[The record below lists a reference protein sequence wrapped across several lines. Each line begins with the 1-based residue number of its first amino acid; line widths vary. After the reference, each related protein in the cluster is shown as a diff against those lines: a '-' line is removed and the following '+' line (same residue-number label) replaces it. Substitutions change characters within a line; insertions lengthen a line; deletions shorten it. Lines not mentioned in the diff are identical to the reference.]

1 MGSWYR
7 ARNGGK
13 KSVQRA
19 IWMAIYDQDTDPS
32 SPGAR
37 RPPGSRA
44 TSTDPGVGPPSQDG
58 EGKPMGVVVP
68 PAGGRI
74 EGRPVSVF
82 ASPGRAKD
90 SVELLLEGMAGP
102 RPDRVKT
109 MPRTSGEAAASYH
122 AEHAVHAAHTSPD
135 DQPKVMVERGSVEV
149 RDATDPSQRGLP
161 LVEVPDGWRAADP
174 TYVPPRPLSLRIG
187 VAALAGVLVVVGI
200 FVSFGRTPQ
209 PAVVSAPEPVRAAP
223 PIAAMAPEPVIDSIV
238 QAPAAAPSSA
248 PPPAPLPVAPATVA
262 PQARAIK
269 AKPRSSA
276 QAPDMGEF
284 KTTF

>member
-1 MGSWYR
+1 MS
-7 ARNGGK
+7 
-13 KSVQRA
+13 
-19 IWMAIYDQDTDPS
+19 
-32 SPGAR
+32 
-37 RPPGSRA
+37 
-44 TSTDPGVGPPSQDG
+44 
-58 EGKPMGVVVP
+58 VVVP

-149 RDATDPSQRGLP
+149 RDATDPSRRELP
-161 LVEVPDGWRAADP
+161 VVEVPDGWRAADP
-174 TYVPPRPLSLRIG
+174 TYVPPRPLSVRIG

-209 PAVVSAPEPVRAAP
+209 PAVVSAPVPVRAAP
-223 PIAAMAPEPVIDSIV
+223 PPLHAVPVEPVAPAAAVAPEPAVDPLV

-248 PPPAPLPVAPATVA
+248 PPPAPLPAAPVAVA
-262 PQARAIK
+262 PQARATR